1 MNRILYS
8 ILLCITIVVCN
19 TTLSAQAKP
28 AKLPMEN
35 KANFEKYLKEVY
47 DAYERMDYKALKNNY
62 YSRMAGEIGP
72 DGSMIQGIKN
82 LEASWKAF
90 DAMLDERPSFTYQ
103 LTSSR
108 MITNEIAIVTW
119 DSDADIKVKGQ
130 QLGGKAT
137 GMAVL
142 KKKNDSWIIEFDV
155 ITPVIPMMAPTMP
168 EAKPDAA
175 PEANPS
181 GN

>member
-1 MNRILYS
+1 MKKIIYS
-8 ILLCITIVVCN
+8 ILLCCAFTVFT
-19 TTLSAQAKP
+19 TTLSGQAKP

-35 KANFEKYLKEVY
+35 KVNFEKYLKEVY

-62 YSRMAGEIGP
+62 YSRLAGEIGP
-72 DGSMIQGIKN
+72 DGSMIQGVKN

-90 DAMLDERPSFTYQ
+90 DAMLDERPHFTYQ

-119 DSDADIKVKGQ
+119 NSDADIKVKGQ
-130 QLGGKAT
+130 QLGGKT
-137 GMAVL
+137 IGMAVL
-142 KKKNDSWIIEFDV
+142 KKKNESWVIEFDV
-155 ITPVIPMMAPTMP
+155 ITPIIPMPVPPPAPMP
-168 EAKPDAA
+168 ETKPA
-175 PEANPS
+175 ETPS

>member
-1 MNRILYS
+1 MKKIIYS
-8 ILLCITIVVCN
+8 IILC
-19 TTLSAQAKP
+19 TLFSIGTSDLTGQGKP

-35 KANFEKYLKEVY
+35 KPSFEKYLKEVY

-62 YSRMAGEIGP
+62 YGRLAGEIDPSGM
-72 DGSMIQGIKN
+72 MIQGVKN

-90 DAMLDERPSFTYQ
+90 DAMLDERPKFTYQ

-108 MITNEIAIVTW
+108 MITNDVAIITW
-119 DSDADIKVKGQ
+119 NSDADIMVKGQ
-130 QLGGKAT
+130 QMGGKAI

-142 KKKNDSWIIEFDV
+142 KKKNESWVIEFDV
-155 ITPVIPMMAPTMP
+155 LTPVLPMPAPPAPMP
-168 EAKPDAA
+168 EAKPETA
-175 PEANPS
+175 PS